1 MNATGEEGSDLVD
14 HTGDAAKLALENA
27 VACYSMILLTCES
40 RYLLLQ
46 RAANKR
52 FAPGRWTG
60 LGGRVEPHEF
70 DDLQS
75 AARRELMEETGL
87 TSDAVPELT
96 LRRVLLHNRPGAP
109 LTLLLY
115 FTGRLAEPV
124 TPTCPEG
131 TLHWVT
137 QENIPSLDIIENTA
151 EVIPLLIEDLAN
163 TEDNRATS
171 RRRRP
176 LPARW

>member
-1 MNATGEEGSDLVD
+1 MTEMPRG
-14 HTGDAAKLALENA
+14 LALENA

-46 RAANKR
+46 RSANKR

-87 TSDAVPELT
+87 TPDALSDLK
-96 LRRVLLHNRPGAP
+96 LRRVLLHNRPGTP
-109 LTLLLY
+109 LTILLY
-115 FTGRLAEPV
+115 FTGRLTEPV
-124 TPTCPEG
+124 IPACPEG
-131 TLHWVT
+131 TLHWMT
-137 QENIPSLDIIENTA
+137 QENISSLDVIENTA
-151 EVIPLLIEDLAN
+151 EVIPLLIDDLAK
-163 TEDNRATS
+163 TEEIE
-171 RRRRP
+171 RP
-176 LPARW
+176 EVGDYSSWCDSMTEK